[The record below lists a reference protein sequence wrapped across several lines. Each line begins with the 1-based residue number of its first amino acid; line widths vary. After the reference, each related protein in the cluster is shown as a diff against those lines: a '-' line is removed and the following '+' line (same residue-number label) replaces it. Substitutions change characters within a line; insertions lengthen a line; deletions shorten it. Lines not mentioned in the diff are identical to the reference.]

1 MFYRVIKRAFDIL
14 ASTLALVVTSP
25 VWLITVIG
33 ILVSDFGPIFYL
45 ANRVGRNDR
54 VFRMYKFR
62 SMRVDNAANEK
73 SLRADQN
80 RIFPFGRFIRAAK
93 IDELPQL
100 LNIFLGDMSVV
111 GPRPASVDQVEIVR
125 AGENA
130 VTGTVAAG
138 LSGPSALYDYIY
150 GDAIEDETE
159 YAEKVL
165 PTRLKLDVWYVHNMS
180 IAVDIRMI
188 WWTVICVLAEVFRR
202 PTPKIYNALVGYVAE
217 PEQQEVSV

>member
-14 ASTLALVVTSP
+14 ASAAALIVTSP

-45 ANRVGRNDR
+45 ANRVGRGER
-54 VFRMYKFR
+54 VFRMFKFR
-62 SMRVDNAANEK
+62 SMRVDNTANEK

-125 AGENA
+125 TGENA

-159 YAEKVL
+159 YTEKVL
-165 PTRLKLDVWYVHNMS
+165 PTRLKLDVWYVQNMS

-188 WWTVICVLAEVFRR
+188 WWTVICVLAEVFHR
-202 PTPKIYNALVGYVAE
+202 PTPKIYNALVGYVTEE
-217 PEQQEVSV
+217 PQEVSV